1 MTEPEPLSEALRLLS
16 LGLSVLPVHTP
27 WRDGC
32 SCGDD
37 RCASPGKHPRI
48 RWTEYQKRL
57 PTEEEVRRWFKR
69 WPAANVGIATGAVSG
84 IVVVDIDPRHGG
96 DESARDLNLPDT
108 VTCLTGGGGSHMYY
122 KHPGHWV
129 EQAAALMPGIGLR
142 GDGGCVVAPPSK
154 HVSGAIYQWEIG
166 SDPAERAYGDWPEK
180 LERLR
185 IAHQNDPKP
194 LNGNG
199 PTTGPVGKGRGI
211 DPEEIIRRGIAVGE
225 RNDTLAR
232 VAGHFAQGAKDEA
245 EVLRMTSYVN
255 LEACAEPL
263 EYPELRKIVASIW
276 SREATT
282 RRQAEQAHHVEEA
295 EISVMSDSER
305 ADLAR
310 AAWRDK
316 LGVICSDWYVMRG
329 IEREYFLETPEQQ
342 ISLGDN
348 MLSQLHVRN
357 TLANDVHVLIPPM
370 KANVWEPIAMSLIR
384 LAREVVVESNRAA
397 ERAAEWLE
405 DYCSTARDMPINKR
419 RDTLYNAPI
428 IYRAQDGA
436 TRYAFRLAH
445 FRMWVEQRYGERFKT
460 RSELTALLRQA
471 GLEAAASMQVT
482 DDGTRMKVW
491 LWTP

>member
-1 MTEPEPLSEALRLLS
+1 MTESTPLSEALRLLS

-32 SCGDD
+32 SCGKDA
-37 RCASPGKHPRI
+37 CASPGKHPRVG
-48 RWTEYQKRL
+48 WTEYQKRL
-57 PTEEEVRRWFKR
+57 PTEAEVRLWWHR
-69 WPAANVGIATGAVSG
+69 WPTANVGIATGAVSG

-96 DESARDLNLPDT
+96 DESARDLNLPST

-122 KHPGHWV
+122 KHPGFWI
-129 EQAAALMPGIGLR
+129 EQAAALMPGIDLR
-142 GDGGCVVAPPSK
+142 GDGGFVVAPPSK

-166 SDPAERAYGDWPEK
+166 SGPAERPYGDWPEK

-185 IAHQNDPKP
+185 IAHQNEPKP

-199 PTTGPVGKGRGI
+199 PAGGPVGKGRGI

-232 VAGHFAQGAKDEA
+232 VAGHFASDAKDEA
-245 EVLRMTSYVN
+245 EVLRNTLYIN
-255 LEACAEPL
+255 AEACAEPL
-263 EYPELRKIVASIW
+263 EHSELRKIVASIW
-276 SREATT
+276 SREAG
-282 RRQAEQAHHVEEA
+282 RRLQTEQAHHVEEA
-295 EISVMSDSER
+295 DISVMSDSER

-310 AAWRDK
+310 AVWRDK
-316 LGVICSDWYVMRG
+316 LGVICSDWYIMRG
-329 IEREYFLETPEQQ
+329 IEREYFLETPEHQ

-357 TLANDVHVLIPPM
+357 TLANDVHVLPPPM
-370 KANVWEPIAMSLIR
+370 KAHLWEPIAMSLIR
-384 LAREVVVESNRAA
+384 LAREVVIESNRAD

-428 IYRAQDGA
+428 IYKTEDGG
-436 TRYAFRLAH
+436 TRYAFRVAH
-445 FRMWVEQRYGERFKT
+445 FRTWVEQRYGERFPSVKQ
-460 RSELTALLRQA
+460 LTAILKQA
-471 GLEAAASMQVT
+471 GLKSDSIHVT
-482 DDGTRMKVW
+482 DEGTKMKVW